1 MGKKDLVE
9 DLANKRDVA
18 RAHGDVSQAE
28 LGPVEAGIHVRLARV
43 GARDPCANALQNGLG
58 CRDFLLS
65 EVSQQ
70 KLVQRTRDPSVQSS
84 EDLLDEAAAARVRGP

>member
-43 GARDPCANALQNGLG
+43 VDPRANALQNGLG

-84 EDLLDEAAAARVRGP
+84 ENLLDEAAAARVRGP